1 MSGRKHAGPK
11 LIHEAWLLP
20 DSLTFITVD
29 DAWDVNW
36 VEGPPTAADLTKC
49 RTTCKLL
56 RLPGAEGM
64 SDPGNSGGEQPNQ
77 ERE

>member
-29 DAWDVNW
+29 DAWDMNW
-36 VEGPPTAADLTKC
+36 VEGPPTAADLTK
-49 RTTCKLL
+49 RSNNLQVIE
-56 RLPGAEGM
+56 AAW
-64 SDPGNSGGEQPNQ
+64 SGRHE
-77 ERE
+77 